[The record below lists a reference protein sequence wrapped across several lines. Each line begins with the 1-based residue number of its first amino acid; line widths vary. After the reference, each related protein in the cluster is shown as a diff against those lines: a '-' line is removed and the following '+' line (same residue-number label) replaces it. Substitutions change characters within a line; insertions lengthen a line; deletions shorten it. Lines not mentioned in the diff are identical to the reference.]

1 MKLEG
6 KVAIVTGSSKGIGR
20 AVSKAFAKEGARV
33 VVESGS
39 DLKSAAKVATEIEA
53 DGGTAMA
60 ARADVTNRDE
70 VRALLND
77 TIERFDR
84 VDILVN
90 NAGIV
95 SPKGILEMSEEQWDR
110 TIAVHL
116 KGTFN
121 CTQAIGA
128 HLVSQKSGKII
139 NISAPSAVRASSGYA
154 DYSSAKG
161 AIISLTKSTAK
172 ELAMYNI
179 NVNCIIPVARTEM
192 TDKVRALLGTSA
204 ADPAKRYPLG
214 YLAQPED
221 IAPVFTFFASDDSK
235 YVTGQ
240 VLAVDGGLTI

>member
-95 SPKGILEMSEEQWDR
+95 S
-110 TIAVHL
+110 
-116 KGTFN
+116 
-121 CTQAIGA
+121 
-128 HLVSQKSGKII
+128 
-139 NISAPSAVRASSGYA
+139 
-154 DYSSAKG
+154 
-161 AIISLTKSTAK
+161 
-172 ELAMYNI
+172 
-179 NVNCIIPVARTEM
+179 
-192 TDKVRALLGTSA
+192 
-204 ADPAKRYPLG
+204 
-214 YLAQPED
+214 
-221 IAPVFTFFASDDSK
+221 
-235 YVTGQ
+235 
-240 VLAVDGGLTI
+240 